1 MTAVAMVA
9 GSPILAVWYY
19 NDDYPYY
26 PYASY
31 AYTPYSQD
39 CYQVRRIHMHNGW
52 RTRRV
57 NVCD

>member
-1 MTAVAMVA
+1 MTAVAFA
-9 GSPILAVWYY
+9 NFGGPFGYY
-19 NDDYPYY
+19 NDDYAYY
-26 PYASY
+26 PYGSY

-39 CYQVRRIHMHNGW
+39 CYQVRRIHPHNGW